1 MAVPSETVMNTN
13 LDDPVTKAVVDNIMG
28 NLPTKKPLVR
38 CEDCDLSFTS
48 QAVLD
53 THLQGARHAKQV
65 RSKNIMATLEET
77 KISFS
82 KDEETNGLKCNVCN
96 VCLNSIQQL
105 QTHLNGT
112 RHKKKLMRG
121 NNKAYMVRKTLPY
134 GLKTNRFMYL
144 DKIEK
149 NTVNFSASEW
159 DGKEVVTQGPS
170 LKSTGSAQQ
179 SVPVK
184 RSLHTCEICNKFFNS
199 PSQYTV
205 HMNSEKHADK
215 VKRSRDPNK
224 GFLPYPYRRK
234 AKRNI
239 ASRNQISSLSNSF
252 VSNPYFT
259 YQP

>member
-1 MAVPSETVMNTN
+1 MAVPTENVMNTN

-38 CEDCDLSFTS
+38 CDDCDLSFTS

-77 KISFS
+77 KISFT

-105 QTHLNGT
+105 QTHLNGS

-121 NNKAYMVRKTLPY
+121 
-134 GLKTNRFMYL
+134 
-144 DKIEK
+144 
-149 NTVNFSASEW
+149 EW
-159 DGKEVVTQGPS
+159 DGKEVVIQGPS
-170 LKSTGSAQQ
+170 LKSTASAQQ
-179 SVPVK
+179 SVPAK
-184 RSLHTCEICNKFFNS
+184 KPLLTCEICNKFFNS
-199 PSQYTV
+199 PSQYSV

-215 VKRSRDPNK
+215 VKRSKDPYK
-224 GFLPYPYRRK
+224 GFPYPYRK
-234 AKRNI
+234 KTKRNI
-239 ASRNQISSLSNSF
+239 TFKEHIPSLSNSF
-252 VSNPYFT
+252 VSGNFT
-259 YQP
+259 YQQ